1 MQGHQNL
8 NKPSNHF
15 PLKFKN
21 RMMTDNSILLNV
33 IPIFLN
39 TFRNKLEPRSLEGLK
54 FKLRDSSILK
64 KECQEKYLKL
74 THTGQ

>member
-1 MQGHQNL
+1 MQEPRNL
-8 NKPSNHF
+8 NKLSNLF

-33 IPIFLN
+33 IPIFLKY
-39 TFRNKLEPRSLEGLK
+39 FRNEFEPRSLEGLK